1 MAWKS
6 YGDVNFITEGGCVL
20 DNSRAQEGIYRIVCC
35 RMYDV
40 NPDTDEAKF
49 DFIDTEV
56 DINDDWIDQL
66 SVEAYSGSSCKQE
79 DPEYYAACCLAY
91 YGAEEFGAYY
101 SNYFDNST
109 VLSRRQVETRI
120 RESNVNFSE
129 AGVHIE
135 YLSK

>member
-6 YGDVNFITEGGCVL
+6 YGDVDFINEGGCMI
-20 DNSRAQEGIYRIVCC
+20 DDSREKEGIYRIVCC
-35 RMYDV
+35 RMYDDV
-40 NPDTDEAKF
+40 NPDTGEAQF
-49 DFIDTEV
+49 DFNDVEV
-56 DINDDWIDQL
+56 DITDNWIDQL
-66 SVEAYSGSSCKQE
+66 SVEAYSEACKQE

-91 YGAEEFGAYY
+91 YGAEEFDSYY
-101 SNYFDNST
+101 SNYSDNST
-109 VLSRRQVETRI
+109 VLNRRQVETRI

>member
-6 YGDVNFITEGGCVL
+6 YGDVDFISEGGCVL
-20 DNSRAQEGIYRIVCC
+20 DNSRAKEGIYRIVCC

-40 NPDTDEAKF
+40 NPDTGEAKF
-49 DFIDTEV
+49 DFSDVEV
-56 DINDDWIDQL
+56 DITDDWIDQS
-66 SVEAYSGSSCKQE
+66 SVEAYSGSSCLQD
-79 DPEYYAACCLAY
+79 DPEYYAVCCLTY
-91 YGAEEFGAYY
+91 YGAEEFA
-101 SNYFDNST
+101 NCFNNST

>member
-6 YGDVNFITEGGCVL
+6 YGDVDFISEGGCVL

-40 NPDTDEAKF
+40 NPDTGEAKF
-49 DFIDTEV
+49 DFIDVEV
-56 DINDDWIDQL
+56 DITDDWIDQS
-66 SVEAYSGSSCKQE
+66 SVEAYSASCKKE

-91 YGAEEFGAYY
+91 YGAKEFGAYY
-101 SNYFDNST
+101 PNYFDNST